1 LELKNRIFNWLSE
14 LKEKGIPVE
23 VIGFYQEL
31 PVRVKTKLLDFDE
44 NFLQWEYNPKLY
56 LTASDDGK
64 FFFYFNDPLYREKR
78 LLGADVTYYGN
89 SFIETTFP
97 KPFSDPR
104 FGRQVVRVTTSE
116 KLPVKFFLLSESGK
130 RVGLPVRDISEEG
143 VGVIGEKGFLKL
155 GEPIKSEIIL
165 PKGALLLEGKV
176 VSSEPMGDK
185 NRFGIKFSIREREKK
200 LLRDYVMARQK
211 EILSKIRDLV
221 E

>member
-1 LELKNRIFNWLSE
+1 MEVKNRIFNWLSE
-14 LKEKGIPVE
+14 LKEKEALVE

-31 PVRVKTKLLDFDE
+31 PIRVKTKLLDFDE

-104 FGRQVVRVTTSE
+104 FGRQIVRVTTSE
-116 KLPVKFFLLSESGK
+116 KFPVKFYLLSESGK
-130 RVGLPVRDISEEG
+130 EIALPVRDISEEG
-143 VGVIGEKGFLKL
+143 VGVVGEKDLFKV
-155 GEPIKSEIIL
+155 GEPIDLKLVL
-165 PKGALLLEGKV
+165 PRGELSLRGKV
-176 VSSEPMGDK
+176 VSSESMGDK

>member
-1 LELKNRIFNWLSE
+1 MEVKNRILNWLSE

-31 PVRVKTKLLDFDE
+31 PIRVKTKLIDFDE

-89 SFIETTFP
+89 SFIETSFP

-116 KLPVKFFLLSESGK
+116 KLPVKFYLLSESGEK
-130 RVGLPVRDISEEG
+130 LLSRLGIFQRNADNENVKALIDLGQERFSELNDLSF
-143 VGVIGEKGFLKL
+143 GEFYA
-155 GEPIKSEIIL
+155 SEI
-165 PKGALLLEGKV
+165 V
-176 VSSEPMGDK
+176 
-185 NRFGIKFSIREREKK
+185 
-200 LLRDYVMARQK
+200 
-211 EILSKIRDLV
+211 
-221 E
+221 